1 MRAILLFSTLAIVLA
16 APAASQTC
24 KKAPPPFLPSL
35 FPKKVGG
42 ATLEFSSVPGG
53 GCMGM
58 YRPADLS
65 KRESSPWAVLSIE
78 VEPSETLGASADD
91 LRQHYVTNATDF
103 IEVDGWPVSVT
114 VRSIGDEFVAIRG
127 SLRITVMVRNGDH
140 GEASEAIATP
150 FFHLMLGKV
159 PCG

>member
-1 MRAILLFSTLAIVLA
+1 MRAILLCSTLAIVLA
-16 APAASQTC
+16 APAAGQTC

-35 FPKKVGG
+35 FPEKVAGT
-42 ATLEFSSVPGG
+42 TLEFSSVPGG

-58 YRPADLS
+58 YRPTDPA

-78 VEPSETLGASADD
+78 VEPSKTLGVSADE
-91 LRQHYVTNATDF
+91 LRQHYVTNATRF
-103 IEVDGWPVSVT
+103 IEVDGWPVAMT

-127 SLRITVMVRNGDH
+127 SLKITVMVRNGDH
-140 GEASEAIATP
+140 GKASEELATP
-150 FFHLMLGKV
+150 FFHLMLPKV